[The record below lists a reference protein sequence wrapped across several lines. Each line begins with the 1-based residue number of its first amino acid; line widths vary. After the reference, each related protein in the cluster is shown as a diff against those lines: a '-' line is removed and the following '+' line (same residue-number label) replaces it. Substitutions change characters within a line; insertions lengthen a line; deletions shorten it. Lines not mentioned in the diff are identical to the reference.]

1 MLNSGFPRNNVCANL
16 QSLIVINKSLDLS
29 MQGIKN
35 GVNNQNLDSAE
46 DDDPADDTVSAKILF
61 SDDC

>member
-1 MLNSGFPRNNVCANL
+1 
-16 QSLIVINKSLDLS
+16 